1 MQIRLVKGAR
11 PGDMEEDS
19 RYVNLQFA
27 AILILVQQSIFEISS
42 VLLRL
47 LQNLLRLHVHVLHKL
62 NAMKFFQKQNNSL
75 NNTAN
80 CHSSAKSR

>member
-47 LQNLLRLHVHVLHKL
+47 LQNLLRRHVLHKL